1 MGKTAINDL
10 VDQYQRAFRML
21 YSTLEE
27 FDVEQWVTGI
37 SFFQVPV
44 KLAMHVVD
52 TLDYYFSGKTQKQ
65 YVWGH
70 RFNGGWWELPDD
82 QLPGK
87 AAVLAYAKEIEK
99 RAMVELSSL
108 DDADLSRPFE
118 IADGSG
124 DTLLGHYIYAL
135 RHTMHHQGGLSL
147 LSIHHGN
154 DGGDWA

>member
-10 VDQYQRAFRML
+10 VDQYQRTFHML
-21 YSTLEE
+21 YTTLEE
-27 FDVEQWVTGI
+27 FDAAQWVTGI

-52 TLDYYFSGKTQKQ
+52 TLDYYFSGKNQEQ

-70 RFNGGWWELPDD
+70 RFNGGWWELSDE
-82 QLPGK
+82 QLPDK
-87 AAVLAYAKEIEK
+87 ATVLAYAREIEK
-99 RAMVELSSL
+99 RALAELSSL
-108 DDADLSRPFE
+108 HDEDLSRPFE

-135 RHTMHHQGGLSL
+135 RHTMHHQGALGV
-147 LSIHHGN
+147 LSIHQGN

>member
-1 MGKTAINDL
+1 VSKAAVNDL
-10 VDQYQRAFRML
+10 VDQYQRAFQML

-27 FDVEQWVTGI
+27 FDAEQWTTGI

-52 TLDYYFSGKTQKQ
+52 TLDYYFSGKTQEQ

-70 RFNGGWWELPDD
+70 HFNGGWWELSDD
-82 QLPGK
+82 QLPSK
-87 AAVLAYAKEIEK
+87 AAVLAYTKEIQA
-99 RAMVELSSL
+99 RAVAELSSL
-108 DDADLSRPFE
+108 EDEDLSRPFE
-118 IADGSG
+118 IDDGSG

-135 RHTMHHQGGLSL
+135 RHTMHHQGALGV
-147 LSIHHGN
+147 LSIHQGN